1 MTTSRWLIAAVLAL
15 FCASLP
21 VHQQLLQAAEQNE
34 APDAQLQRV
43 NTAIGEIESW
53 LQQARQQRSAEEAA
67 LADITRRLDG
77 LNNTI
82 SQNRSTVARLDDQL
96 ATLQAQEAELIAASE
111 AQRQLVA
118 QALRATHMSGGDSQ
132 LKLLLTQQDPGTAQ
146 RMLVYFEAFNNNRL
160 LQIRQWQN
168 TLDSLERTNAD
179 LAGTRN
185 ALERTNRDLQNQ
197 LAELQAGRETRSQL
211 IASLN
216 ADMATRAETLA
227 QLTQDRAHL
236 QELIDEINR
245 IIVDIPAPEDLMPF
259 TESRGRLPWP
269 VQGNLLSRFGERYGG
284 GNLQR
289 QGIIIGADVGTA
301 VRAVHP
307 GRVVF
312 SDWLRGSGNLVVVDH
327 GNSHISLYAHNQSL
341 IKQSGD
347 WVSRGEAVALSGTD
361 AGTGDPGIYF
371 EIRRNSQ
378 PLNPVEWLEAQR

>member
-21 VHQQLLQAAEQNE
+21 INQRLLLAAEQNE
-34 APDAQLQRV
+34 APDTQLQRV

-82 SQNRSTVARLDDQL
+82 SQNRSTVVRLDEQL
-96 ATLQAQEAELIAASE
+96 ATLQAQETGLLAASE
-111 AQRQLVA
+111 TQRKLVA

-160 LQIRQWQN
+160 QQIRQWQN
-168 TLDSLERTNAD
+168 TLDSLERTNSD
-179 LAGTRN
+179 LAETRN
-185 ALERTNRDLQNQ
+185 ALERTNRELQNQ
-197 LAELQAGRETRSQL
+197 LAELEAGREIRSQL
-211 IASLN
+211 IATLN

-227 QLTQDRAHL
+227 QLTQDRVHL
-236 QELIDEINR
+236 QELIEEINR

-269 VQGNLLSRFGERYGG
+269 LQGNLLSRFGERYGG

-289 QGIIIGADVGTA
+289 QGIIIGADAGTA

-361 AGTGDPGIYF
+361 AGTGSPGIYF

-378 PLNPVEWLEAQR
+378 ALNPVEWLETQR